1 MSGENTLSKPAF
13 SAASSLQ
20 EQRCNAEI
28 DLIRQTLHQT
38 DGNKAK
44 AARIL
49 DIDRTSLYYKMKKLG
64 IYK

>member
-1 MSGENTLSKPAF
+1 MIQKKSGFCPPLEKTG
-13 SAASSLQ
+13 
-20 EQRCNAEI
+20 
-28 DLIRQTLHQT
+28 
-38 DGNKAK
+38 GNKSK